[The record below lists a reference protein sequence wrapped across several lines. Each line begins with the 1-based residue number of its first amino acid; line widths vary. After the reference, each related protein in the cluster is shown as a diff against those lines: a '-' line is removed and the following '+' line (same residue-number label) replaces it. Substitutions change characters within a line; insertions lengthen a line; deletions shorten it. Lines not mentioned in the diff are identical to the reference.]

1 MNRMH
6 LCTNKKFRREQNKNK
21 MQSSTEI
28 IVKSIFKFPLTRKL
42 KVEEKNPYH

>member
-6 LCTNKKFRREQNKNK
+6 LCTNKKFRREQNLNK
-21 MQSSTEI
+21 IQSSTEI
-28 IVKSIFKFPLTRKL
+28 IKSIFKFPLTRKL